1 MNFLGPICACSGSD
15 ERRATGK
22 GPEHARLTH
31 VADDSGGPLVVLDA
45 ADRERRAVEEAR
57 GVAARARVHEREL
70 RRGCEAQAD
79 DGEEKEEGVEQR
91 WHLSCSAEV
100 SEVNSCWTILE
111 LSLAHLDQS

>member
-1 MNFLGPICACSGSD
+1 M
-15 ERRATGK
+15 
-22 GPEHARLTH
+22 TH

-111 LSLAHLDQS
+111 LSLAHLDQSERPLQMRPHFATKGARCLRTTEVTS